1 MLRLTPRRPA
11 TALVLL
17 AAVMI
22 FAPLARADYTSAV
35 SPVGPLDGIDPLAAF
50 TSYPPDSLEEESDFP
65 IAYTLSDMIADSL
78 TVQLF
83 LEEAEGGET
92 TLIEGMLATGGHEHI
107 TSFAT
112 GDWRLGLRVRDDFG
126 NESETVGAYFVVFTT
141 GLEAPGTPGDF
152 ALFEASPNPFNPMTT
167 LTFTLPAADSVNLT
181 VFNLQG
187 GVARILVDARMPA
200 GRHQTILDGADLP
213 SGVYVARLCTSSKS
227 RAIKL
232 TLLK

>member
-1 MLRLTPRRPA
+1 MLRLRSCRLAMARAVLT
-11 TALVLL
+11 TAML
-17 AAVMI
+17 I
-22 FAPLARADYTSAV
+22 APSARADYASAV
-35 SPVGPLDGIDPLAAF
+35 SPFGPLDGIDPLAAF

-92 TLIEGMLATGGHEHI
+92 TLIEGMLATGDHEHI
-107 TSFAT
+107 TSFTT

-126 NESETVGAYFVVFTT
+126 NQSETMGADFVVFTT

-152 ALFEASPNPFNPMTT
+152 ALFEASPNPFNPVTT
-167 LTFTLPAADSVNLT
+167 LTFTLPANDSVNLT
-181 VFNLQG
+181 VFSLQG

-200 GRHQTILDGADLP
+200 GRHQAILDGADLP
-213 SGVYVARLCTSSKS
+213 SGVYVARLSTSSRS
-227 RAIKL
+227 RAVKL